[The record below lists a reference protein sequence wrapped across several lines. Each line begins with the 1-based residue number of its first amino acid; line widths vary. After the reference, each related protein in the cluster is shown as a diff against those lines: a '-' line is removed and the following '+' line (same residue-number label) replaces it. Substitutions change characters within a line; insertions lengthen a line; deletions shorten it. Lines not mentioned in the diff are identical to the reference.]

1 MLLLR
6 FFSFQAQEV
15 SPIGVLTY
23 KIWSRLF
30 AYQASLC
37 RNSFGTKAYARSRGS
52 TSQNGHGAPVTQD
65 FNLCD
70 FFFPPV
76 PSVESPIHKN
86 NAGPQ
91 AWNSPSS
98 PQMPILPTT
107 LVLSQGSVYLLKAP
121 INKNC
126 HHNNF
131 TAFTT
136 TMGLAAKQCSSYKFL
151 MAVSH
156 LIHDLHHRW
165 STLINKLNKVK
176 QHISKNE
183 DTILV
188 IHHSLTSSSDTY
200 VKANLAGL
208 LIHLCTRW
216 SALIWEQI
224 SIKHHI
230 KESDDSLEVI
240 LLLPLSHG
248 LQPLLKVQ
256 V

>member
-1 MLLLR
+1 MVLPYITISPHLINLPRIPFNISYRIIKGDDVQRDSWEVRKKWRYYYYMVRNTIAMLLLR
-6 FFSFQAQEV
+6 CFSFQAQEA

-30 AYQASLC
+30 AYQTSLF

-52 TSQNGHGAPVTQD
+52 TSQNGHAAQD

-70 FFFPPV
+70 FFFSPV

-91 AWNSPSS
+91 ACNSPSS

-107 LVLSQGSVYLLKAP
+107 LVLSQGSVYLLEAP

-136 TMGLAAKQCSSYKFL
+136 TMGLAAKQCSSYNFSWLFL
-151 MAVSH
+151 
-156 LIHDLHHRW
+156 IWFIIFTIDDLPW
-165 STLINKLNKVK
+165 SITSTK
-176 QHISKNE
+176 
-183 DTILV
+183 
-188 IHHSLTSSSDTY
+188 SSSTT
-200 VKANLAGL
+200 VRMR
-208 LIHLCTRW
+208 IP
-216 SALIWEQI
+216 S
-224 SIKHHI
+224 
-230 KESDDSLEVI
+230 
-240 LLLPLSHG
+240 
-248 LQPLLKVQ
+248 
-256 V
+256 